1 MAAASA
7 EPEGSDNEA
16 QPDATS
22 QDDDATPQDEVK
34 RRFKEAL
41 DRKRGLHADG
51 SGTGSGQNRS
61 KVHGV
66 HGKVGGQKSFRRKS
80 G

>member
-1 MAAASA
+1 MAAAT
-7 EPEGSDNEA
+7 EPEGPDTEA
-16 QPDATS
+16 EATPDAAPH
-22 QDDDATPQDEVK
+22 DQDEVK

-41 DRKRGLHADG
+41 DRKRGVNADG
-51 SGTGSGQNRS
+51 AGSGAGQNRS

>member
-1 MAAASA
+1 MATAPT
-7 EPEGSDNEA
+7 EPEGSENEG
-16 QPDATS
+16 QPAP
-22 QDDDATPQDEVK
+22 DATPQDEVK

-41 DRKRGLHADG
+41 DRKRGVQAE
-51 SGTGSGQNRS
+51 GTGAGAGNDRS